1 MNAVSGIDRLT
12 PVADSLVE
20 VARWRAEHQASRIA
34 YTWLADGETEAARWT
49 YAELDLRARAIAAS
63 LMRNTQ
69 AGDRAVLIYPAGLE
83 FIAAFLGCMY
93 AGITAVPIA
102 PPRDEAGQSRSQALL
117 ADCEPSIL
125 LTVSAQSERLAL
137 LLPDQPANGMR
148 LLSTDEI
155 DPALAAAWR
164 GSRISIKGGGAPAL
178 LQYTS
183 GSTSSPKGVMVSAQN
198 LTHNEELIRVAFG
211 VTEESVIAGWL
222 PLYHDM
228 GLIGTALQP
237 LYSGAQAVLMPPVS
251 FIQRPARW
259 LECISRYRA
268 SISGGPNFAYD
279 LCLRRISDE
288 SRTRLDLSSWQ
299 IAFNGAE
306 PVRAQTL
313 REFAREFSVCGF
325 QPRAWRPCYG
335 LAEATLLVSVGRQP
349 TTEEPSEPAHVVVSC
364 GPPVGAV
371 EGQEV
376 LIVNPETLRP
386 CNSGAVGEIWVRG
399 QSVAAGYWR
408 KDAENRSTFAARPA
422 GWDRGAFLRTGD
434 LGFLAAG
441 ELFVT
446 GRLKDLIIQR
456 GRNHYPQDIELTVE
470 QCHPALRP
478 GGCAAFTYDE
488 SGIEKLAIACEA
500 KIRKVSLPA
509 ELIERIRA
517 SVAQAHE
524 LETSAVLLLK
534 PGALPKTTSGKVRR
548 HACRE
553 LLESTSASVIAI
565 WGREAGEQEAGRQE
579 TEWNQPEAAPAADR
593 SPTDG
598 LLSWLTSECA
608 KALGVGVAEIDP
620 QRPLVNL
627 GLDSLQAI
635 ELAHSV
641 ERHWHV
647 AVPPSRLFAGCAL
660 AELAAEM
667 AAHSPTRAERPL
679 YVSDNGESNERPEDL
694 KEFALSYNQQ
704 SLYFLHRLS
713 PHSAAY
719 NISVTGMLTGP
730 FDPEA
735 FGRALATVVQRQASL
750 RTIFVLRDGLPI
762 QRIHDRSEPRLL
774 QEDASGWSE
783 AQLREQLRQEASRPF
798 DLGAAPP
805 WRLKLFRCSAD
816 RHVLA
821 LTVHH
826 ILADLW
832 SLTIWLEELTEAYL
846 AESSNSPPNLPTLKT
861 TYGDLV
867 RRQSAW
873 LASPE
878 GEQARERWLARLG
891 GDWPVLRLPAT
902 ATEVSKPQS
911 YGARKTL
918 RLGRSCR
925 DQVRRFSQSHS
936 VTPYITLLS
945 VFQMLLGRY
954 TAQRR
959 FLIGSPTAGRDQA
972 EFSRL
977 IGYFVNPIVLRADL
991 EGAPNF
997 LELLWR
1003 TRQEVSDALAG
1014 SAYPFS
1020 ALVERLRPNR
1030 SPDQLPLFN
1039 VMFVMQ
1045 SAPGGRREDL
1055 TGFALGAS
1063 GSRLSLGL
1071 ASLESLDFDPGSALY
1086 DLTLAAGETNEDL
1099 ILSLQ
1104 YRNSLFTAES
1114 AERMLCHFQTLLE
1127 SALNDP
1133 ERHIHDL
1140 PLLTPEELN
1149 LQLTDWNPG
1158 SSVNPSLQ
1166 CAHRMFESQAAQTP
1180 GATAISCEGERLTY
1194 DELNR
1199 RSNQLAHYLRE
1210 CGVGPDSPVAL
1221 CLERSLDLAIAVLG
1235 VLKAGGAY
1243 VPLDPTYPIERLAF
1257 ILEDTGAWVL
1267 VTHGAAASLML
1278 STPIRRLNLDEDSE
1292 EIARRSESNPANVA
1306 ELDHLA
1312 YIIYTSGSTG
1322 RPKGCLVTHRC
1333 IARLFDATQ
1342 AHFHFTD
1349 KDVWTLFHSYAFD
1362 FSVWE
1367 MWGALL
1373 YGGRL
1378 VIVPYWVSRS
1388 PEKFLRHLREERVT
1402 ILNQTP
1408 TALRQ
1413 LLGLADSDF
1422 PPSLR
1427 SVICGGEELEP
1438 QLVKVWHARRSDGWP
1453 ELVNMYGITEI
1464 TVHATFGAMNAAEA
1478 ARQPLHC
1485 SIGRPLGD
1493 MRIYLLDE
1501 HLQPVPVGVTAE
1513 LFVSGPGL
1521 VRGYHRRPG
1530 LTAERF
1536 IPNPYSAEAGARLYR
1551 SGDLGRY
1558 LPNGEIEY
1566 LGRRDHQ
1573 VQLHGF
1579 RVEPGEIEAA
1589 LSAHPMVRQAV
1600 VVARKPKAP
1609 RFPGAVSIGGDHR
1622 PLDDRPMRTSG
1633 YRRYLKHPA
1642 PTSESPRLELVA
1654 YLVCEPGMTV
1664 KTEELRGFLLERLPA
1679 YMAPARFIFVEE
1691 LPTTSSGKLN
1701 RAVLPEPESARPE
1714 LESTYSSPQTQAE
1727 REFVAIWRRVLDLDR
1742 VGIDDNFFALGGDS
1756 IRAIQV
1762 VAAAEAAG
1770 VRLTVQDLFRHQ
1782 TVRQLAAQVSAQ
1794 VSYDVGEEFAIPPT
1808 SPFSLLAVQDLE
1820 RMPDGIVDA
1829 YPLARMQAGLIF
1841 HADQFARS
1849 SVYRATFLYRL
1860 RGKLDPAH
1868 FRTAVAQTVERH
1880 AILRSSFDLVHSS
1893 EPLQMVHARV
1903 PAPLEIID
1911 LSAMPLQEQEKE
1923 LERWFVTEK
1932 ARDFDLWRPP
1942 LLRFT
1947 VHDLGRGTF
1956 TLGLT
1961 CHDAILDGWSTALL
1975 LTEVLTRYNALLE
1988 GSDMAA
1994 QPPTVNYRDFVAL
2007 ERQTLESAE
2016 CRRFWEEKQA
2026 ESAPMAGSIWQAGS
2040 GGAVPQLGVLDVPI
2054 SQELSARLKDFAR
2067 AAGVPLKS
2075 VLLAAHMRVMQL
2087 LTGQTTV
2094 VTGLEANGRLEQADG
2109 EQAVGQHLNTIPF
2122 TQCLSGGAWLE
2133 LAQESFAVERELLPF
2148 RRFPYAEMQKMRGGQ
2163 PLYEATFN
2171 YTHFHVFRETER
2183 LRQIEI
2189 LDGYGREL
2197 THYLLKTEFNRDAFT
2212 DHLNLDVIYDA
2223 SRISDEQATRIGG
2236 YYLRTLTAMVEDP
2249 ASHYEWAE
2257 LLSETERQEI
2267 IERWNETEVELPQT
2281 CLHELIEAQARRSPE
2296 SEAVIYEGA
2305 RYTYRELNDRA
2316 NQLARYLRGL
2326 GAGPEAIVGV
2336 HMERSADLPVALLAV
2351 LKAGAAY
2358 VPLDPDYPHE
2368 RLEFMIRDSGVELVL
2383 TQERLWQATTWKGI
2397 KGLRLDSQWPMIAA
2411 QSPEAVTCD
2420 VGPNNA
2426 AYLIYTSG
2434 STGPP
2439 KGAINTHRAIC
2450 NRLLWMQSEYR
2461 LGAGDRVLQKTP
2473 ISFDVSVWEFFWP
2486 LISGAALVMAR
2497 PGGHRDCAYLVRTI
2511 ARESITTIH
2520 FVPSLLRV
2528 FLDEDLPGACS
2539 SLKRVICSGEELTQ
2553 DLQRRFFEKVGA
2565 ELHNLYGPTEAAV
2578 DVTAWPCSGE
2588 ESALHDK
2595 RVPIGRPIHNVQIY
2609 ILDRHLMPCPVGTA
2623 GELHIGGVCLAR
2635 GYHSRPSLTAERFC
2649 PDPFSV
2655 RPGARLYKTGDLAEL
2670 LPDGN
2675 IRFLGRLDAQVKIR
2689 GARVEPGEIEAALM
2703 MHPLIDRAAVIA
2715 RPDAVGRMRLA
2726 AYVVPSRG
2734 APLSSVELQSFLE
2747 PRLPKYSIPSV
2758 FINLDELPLT
2768 PSGKLDRSRL
2778 PDHGEQRT
2786 QARLASLLE
2795 RIEQFSDEEVKTLLQ
2810 QQV

>member
-1 MNAVSGIDRLT
+1 MNAVSGIDRLI
-12 PVADSLVE
+12 PIASSLVE

-34 YTWLADGETEAARWT
+34 YTWLADGETETARWT
-49 YAELDLRARAIAAS
+49 YAELDLRARAIAES
-63 LMRNTQ
+63 LVRTAQ

-125 LTVSAQSERLAL
+125 LTLSAQAGRLAV
-137 LLPDQPANGMR
+137 LLPDQRANGVR

-155 DPALAAAWR
+155 DPALAEGWH
-164 GSRISIKGGGAPAL
+164 GPRISSRGAGAPLL

-183 GSTSSPKGVMVSAQN
+183 GSTSAPKGVMVSAQN

-211 VTEESVIAGWL
+211 VTEESVIVGWL

-237 LYSGAQAVLMPPVS
+237 LYSGAHAVLMPPVS

-288 SRTRLDLSSWQ
+288 ARARLDLSSWQ
-299 IAFNGAE
+299 VAFNGAE

-313 REFAREFSVCGF
+313 REFAREFSDHGF

-349 TTEEPSEPAHVVVSC
+349 TTEVAIEPAQATVSC
-364 GPPVGAV
+364 GPPA

-386 CNSGAVGEIWVRG
+386 CNDSEVGEIWVRG
-399 QSVAAGYWR
+399 QSVAAGYWQ
-408 KDAENRSTFAARPA
+408 KGAENRSTFAARPA
-422 GWDRGAFLRTGD
+422 GRDRGAYLRTGD

-470 QCHPALRP
+470 QCHPTLRP

-500 KIRKVSLPA
+500 KIRKKSLPA

-517 SVAQAHE
+517 SVAQEHE

-534 PGALPKTTSGKVRR
+534 RGALPKTTSGKVRR

-553 LLESTSASVIAI
+553 LLESSSASVIAI
-565 WGREAGEQEAGRQE
+565 WRREAEGQEAGRQE
-579 TEWNQPEAAPAADR
+579 TELYQPEAAPKSDR
-593 SPTDG
+593 SSTDG
-598 LLSWLTSECA
+598 LLSWLSSECA
-608 KALGVGVAEIDP
+608 RSLGVGVAEIDP

-635 ELAHSV
+635 ELAHSI

-660 AELAAEM
+660 VELAAEV
-667 AAHSPTRAERPL
+667 AAHSPTRAERPPE
-679 YVSDNGESNERPEDL
+679 VSSNGQSIERPEDL

-704 SLYFLHRLS
+704 SLFFLHRLS

-719 NISVTGMLTGP
+719 NIFVTGMLTGP

-735 FGRALATVVQRQASL
+735 FSRALASVVRRQASL

-762 QRIHDRSEPRLL
+762 QRVQDRSEPRLL

-783 AQLREQLRQEASRPF
+783 AQLHERLQQEATLPF
-798 DLGAAPP
+798 DLGVAPA
-805 WRLKLFRCSAD
+805 WRVKLFRSSAD

-832 SLTIWLEELTEAYL
+832 SLTVWLEELTDAYL
-846 AESSNSPPNLPTLKT
+846 AESSDSPPNLPALTT

-891 GDWPVLRLPAT
+891 GDWAVLRLPAT
-902 ATEVSKPQS
+902 ATQVSEPQS
-911 YGARKTL
+911 YGTRKIL
-918 RLGRSCR
+918 RLGRSCSDR
-925 DQVRRFSQSHS
+925 VRRFSQSQG
-936 VTPYITLLS
+936 VTPYVTLLS
-945 VFQMLLGRY
+945 VFQVLLSRY

-959 FLIGSPTAGRDQA
+959 FLIGSPTAGRDHA

-991 EGAPNF
+991 EGSPNF
-997 LELLWR
+997 LQLLR
-1003 TRQEVSDALAG
+1003 RARQEVSDALAD

-1020 ALVERLRPNR
+1020 ELVERLRPSR
-1030 SPDQLPLFN
+1030 SLDQSPLFN

-1055 TGFALGAS
+1055 IGFALGAS

-1071 ASLESLDFDPGSALY
+1071 ASLESLDFDPGAALY

-1104 YRNSLFTAES
+1104 YRSNFFTAET
-1114 AERMLCHFQTLLE
+1114 AERMLGHFQTLLE
-1127 SALNDP
+1127 SALSDP
-1133 ERHIHDL
+1133 ERPIHEA

-1149 LQLTDWNPG
+1149 RRLIDWNPS

-1166 CAHRMFESQAAQTP
+1166 CVHRLFESKTSQTP
-1180 GATAISCEGERLTY
+1180 SAIAISCEGKRLTY

-1221 CLERSLDLAIAVLG
+1221 CLERSLDLVIAVLG
-1235 VLKAGGAY
+1235 VMKAGGAY

-1257 ILEDTGAWVL
+1257 ILEDAGARAL
-1267 VTHGAAASLML
+1267 VTHGAAASLTHTM
-1278 STPIRRLNLDEDSE
+1278 PIRRVNLDEDSE
-1292 EIARRSESNPANVA
+1292 EIARRPESNPANGA

-1342 AHFHFTD
+1342 AHFRFTD
-1349 KDVWTLFHSYAFD
+1349 QDVWTLFHSYAFD

-1367 MWGALL
+1367 LWGALL

-1388 PEKFLRHLREERVT
+1388 PEELLSLLREERVT

-1413 LLGLADSDF
+1413 LLSLANSDF
-1422 PPSLR
+1422 PRSLR

-1438 QLVKVWHARRSDGWP
+1438 QLVKAWRAHLSDSGP

-1464 TVHATFGAMNAAEA
+1464 TVHATYGVMNAAEA

-1485 SIGRPLGD
+1485 SIGRQLGD
-1493 MRIYLLDE
+1493 MRIYILDE
-1501 HLQPVPVGVTAE
+1501 HLQLLPVGVTGE

-1551 SGDLGRY
+1551 SGDLGRH

-1589 LSAHPMVRQAV
+1589 LSANPAVRQAV
-1600 VVARKPKAP
+1600 VVARNPKAL
-1609 RFPGAVSIGGDHR
+1609 RFPSGVGAEGDHR
-1622 PLDDRPMRTSG
+1622 PLDDRSMRTSG

-1642 PTSESPRLELVA
+1642 HPSESPRLELVA
-1654 YLVCEPGMTV
+1654 YLVCEPGITV
-1664 KTEELRGFLLERLPA
+1664 KTEELRQFLLERLPA
-1679 YMAPARFIFVEE
+1679 YMSPARFIFVEE

-1701 RAVLPEPESARPE
+1701 RAALPELESARPE
-1714 LESTYSSPQTQAE
+1714 LESMYVAPQTRAE
-1727 REFVAIWRRVLDLDR
+1727 RDLAAIWRRVLDLDR

-1762 VAAAEAAG
+1762 IAAAEAAG
-1770 VRLTVQDLFRHQ
+1770 ARLTVQDLFRHQ
-1782 TVRQLAAQVSAQ
+1782 TVRQLAAQVSED
-1794 VSYDVGEEFAIPPT
+1794 VSEEAPMPST
-1808 SPFSLLAVQDLE
+1808 SPFSLLAIQDLE
-1820 RMPDGIVDA
+1820 RMPDGIIDA

-1841 HADQFARS
+1841 HSDQYARS

-1860 RGKLDPAH
+1860 RGKLDLAH

-1880 AILRSSFDLVHSS
+1880 AILRASFDLVHFS

-1903 PAPLEIID
+1903 PAPLEIVD
-1911 LSAMPLQEQEKE
+1911 LSAMPLQEQEQE
-1923 LERWFVTEK
+1923 LERWFATEK

-1947 VHDLGRGTF
+1947 VHDLARGIF

-1988 GSDMAA
+1988 GSCMEA
-1994 QPPTVNYRDFVAL
+1994 QPPTVNYRNFVAL

-2016 CRRFWEEKQA
+2016 CRRFWEGKQA
-2026 ESAPMAGSIWQAGS
+2026 ESASLTGSKWLARP
-2040 GGAVPQLGVLDVPI
+2040 GGAAPQLGVLDVPI
-2054 SQELSARLKDFAR
+2054 GQELSARLKDFAR
-2067 AAGVPLKS
+2067 TAGVPLKS

-2122 TQCLSGGAWLE
+2122 NQRLSGGTWLE
-2133 LAQESFAVERELLPF
+2133 LAQASFAVERELLPF

-2223 SRISDEQATRIGG
+2223 SRISDEQATRVGG
-2236 YYLRTLTAMVEDP
+2236 YYLRTLMAMVEDP
-2249 ASHYEWAE
+2249 ASRYEWVE

-2267 IERWNETEVELPQT
+2267 IELWNETEAEHPQT
-2281 CLHELIEAQARRSPE
+2281 CLHELIDAQAQRSPE
-2296 SEAVIYEGA
+2296 SEAVIYEGT

-2316 NQLARYLRGL
+2316 NQLAQYLRGL
-2326 GAGPEAIVGV
+2326 GVGPEVMVGV

-2358 VPLDPDYPHE
+2358 VPLDPDYPRE

-2383 TQERLWQATTWKGI
+2383 TQERLWRTAWKGVE
-2397 KGLRLDSQWPMIAA
+2397 GLRIDSQWPLITA
-2411 QSPEAVTCD
+2411 QSPEAVTGN
-2420 VGPNNA
+2420 VGPDNA

-2434 STGPP
+2434 STGQP

-2450 NRLLWMQSEYR
+2450 NRLLWMQGAYR
-2461 LGAGDRVLQKTP
+2461 LGADDRVLQKTP

-2486 LISGAALVMAR
+2486 LISGAALIMSR

-2511 ARESITTIH
+2511 TRESITTIH

-2528 FLDEDLPGACS
+2528 FLDEDLVDECR
-2539 SLKRVICSGEELTQ
+2539 SLKRVICSGEELTH

-2578 DVTAWPCSGE
+2578 DVTAWACSSE
-2588 ESALHDK
+2588 ESALCDK
-2595 RVPIGRPIHNVQIY
+2595 KVPIGRPIHNVQIY

-2623 GELHIGGVCLAR
+2623 GELHIGGICLAR
-2635 GYHSRPSLTAERFC
+2635 GYQSRPALTAERFY
-2649 PDPFSV
+2649 PDPFSN

-2670 LPDGN
+2670 LPDGA

-2703 MHPLIDRAAVIA
+2703 THPLIDRAAVIA
-2715 RPDAVGRMRLA
+2715 RPEADGHMQLA
-2726 AYVVPSRG
+2726 AYIVPSRR

-2747 PRLPKYSIPSV
+2747 TSLPKYLIPSV
-2758 FINLDELPLT
+2758 YINLDELPLT

-2778 PDHGEQRT
+2778 PDPGKQQT

-2810 QQV
+2810 QEA